1 MLVFREVVRSAK
13 PQTHGSDPSR
23 IKQKSLRLDRIQGL
37 GWRGDGNAASRQVAS
52 QVCQGSMHECLEQFG
67 LILSGGRG
75 QIPEVGIEGLI
86 AGGSDEADQS
96 LLLLIQDAEMPEAAL
111 QREGPALHW
120 MRLVT
125 ARLQQGVDAG
135 AIGNMLHAEAVAL
148 RQAWN
153 GSLLAKRKQSHL
165 AGVAHAGGNAV
176 DGQQSA
182 A

>member
-23 IKQKSLRLDRIQGL
+23 IEQKSLRLDRVQGL
-37 GWRGDGNAASRQVAS
+37 GWCGDGNAASRQVTTQAG
-52 QVCQGSMHECLEQFG
+52 QGSMHECLEQLR

-75 QIPEVGIEGLI
+75 QIPEVGIEGLV
-86 AGGSDEADQS
+86 AGGSDESDQS
-96 LLLLIQDAEMPEAAL
+96 LRLLIQDAEMPEAAL
-111 QREGPALHW
+111 QREGPALHG

-125 ARLQQGVDAG
+125 ARLQQGVDAR
-135 AIGNMLHAEAVAL
+135 AIGDMLHAEAVAL